1 MPGFDLG
8 RIFSDCNGVGLSG
21 EQSFISNTI
30 ETARL
35 NRFIFATSDVNF
47 PIDVEVACE
56 YIERPVAR
64 VQKERVW
71 NGADYTNVPLRLE
84 YDPISIKFYEILR
97 DSNSEAYLNYSAQ
110 VISNWLSR
118 SSFDSKNSRQGF
130 ARHRRISAF
139 IMQLNGLGETIWSYK
154 LLRCWPEIIT
164 PDALNYKVSDISKVQ
179 ILLNFDKVIET
190 REF

>member
-21 EQSFISNTI
+21 ESRPISNTI

-35 NRFIFATSDVNF
+35 NRFIFTMSDPNF
-47 PIDVEVACE
+47 PLDVEIACE
-56 YIERPVAR
+56 YIERPIAR

-71 NGADYTNVPLRLE
+71 NGGDYINVPLRLE

-97 DSNSEAYLNYSAQ
+97 DSNDEAYLNYSARA
-110 VISNWLSR
+110 ISDWLSKA
-118 SSFDSKNSRQGF
+118 SFNSKNSRQGF
-130 ARHRRISAF
+130 ARHRRISTR
-139 IMQLNGLGETIWSYK
+139 IMQLNGLGEIIWTYK

-164 PDALNYKVSDISKVQ
+164 PDALNYKISDISKIQ
-179 ILLNFDKVIET
+179 ISLNFDKVIET